1 MSKVT
6 IRSRR
11 APAIICRE
19 HGWTAGTCLQG
30 DEGYGPSIIRIT
42 AIGENQ
48 ILARE
53 IRQDGK
59 PYGGWESTW
68 TLDCRDWHEVPD
80 PDGAWQ
86 VENGA
91 AA

>member
-11 APAIICRE
+11 APAVLCRE
-19 HGWTAGTCLQG
+19 NGWAVGTCLQG

-42 AIGENQ
+42 AIGEVR

-53 IRQDGK
+53 IRRDGIRCF
-59 PYGGWESTW
+59 GWESTW

-80 PDGAWQ
+80 PDGKWQ
-86 VENGA
+86 IEEEA
-91 AA
+91 